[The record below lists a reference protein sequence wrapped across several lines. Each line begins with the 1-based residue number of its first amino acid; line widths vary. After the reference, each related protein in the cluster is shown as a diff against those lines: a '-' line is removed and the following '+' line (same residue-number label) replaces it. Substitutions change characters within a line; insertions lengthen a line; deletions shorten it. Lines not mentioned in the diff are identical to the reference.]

1 MYFAVD
7 PPDVADVTSQLM
19 TLIDADPKA
28 NWIAVVDSAFDHG
41 GSALACHGT
50 HIVLYSSEEL
60 DALSEVSPLL
70 ISLASEQKGLLE
82 RQLLSLAR
90 HCAGRPMLSVV
101 ASAKNAE
108 ELKLN
113 WQKCARVVTDDGQK
127 MLLRFADTRVLPAL
141 PETLRQEFWAA
152 LTQELIGWWY
162 IDRAGALM
170 SAPIATT
177 GAVPAFPIVI
187 GRHGL
192 RKMLERNEPDAVI
205 DRICA
210 QTPEILPK
218 SNKAAFFQRMRDVCD
233 FAREREVEAF
243 PDVVAL
249 GAFDIACRH
258 QGLENPKLLKLV
270 ADRGWSCGEMAAALT
285 KLLDY

>member
-7 PPDVADVTSQLM
+7 PLDVADVTSQLM
-19 TLIDADPKA
+19 TLIEANSKA
-28 NWIAVVDSAFDHG
+28 NWIAVVDRAFDHG

-60 DALSEVSPLL
+60 DALSDVSPLL
-70 ISLASEQKGLLE
+70 IPLITEEKRGLE
-82 RQLLSLAR
+82 EQLLSLAQ

-101 ASAKNAE
+101 ASAKHVE
-108 ELKLN
+108 EIKLN

-127 MLLRFADTRVLPAL
+127 MLLRFADTRVLPVLA
-141 PETLRQEFWAA
+141 ETLRQESWVA
-152 LTQELIGWWY
+152 LTHELIGWWY
-162 IDRAGALM
+162 IDRAGELM
-170 SAPIATT
+170 PAPIAATDT
-177 GAVPAFPIVI
+177 APAFPIAI

-192 RKMLERNEPDAVI
+192 SQMLERNEPDAVI
-205 DRICA
+205 DRIFA

-218 SNKAAFFQRMRDVCD
+218 SNKAAFFERMRNVCD

-258 QGLENPKLLKLV
+258 QGLENPRLLKLV
-270 ADRGWSCGEMAAALT
+270 ADRGWSCGEMAAALI
-285 KLLDY
+285 KLLD